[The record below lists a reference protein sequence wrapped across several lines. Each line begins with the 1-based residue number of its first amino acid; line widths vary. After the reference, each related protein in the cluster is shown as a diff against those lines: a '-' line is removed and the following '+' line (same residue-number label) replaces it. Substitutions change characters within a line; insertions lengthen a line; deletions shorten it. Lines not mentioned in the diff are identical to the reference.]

1 MYWCP
6 IVHVPNISTQLSD
19 SGNYIMNDDNV
30 SRAIALP
37 HSEQLNKLLKKRWP
51 MINKEPFIDQ

>member
-1 MYWCP
+1 
-6 IVHVPNISTQLSD
+6 
-19 SGNYIMNDDNV
+19 MNDDNV

-37 HSEQLNKLLKKRWP
+37 RNEQLNELLKKRWP